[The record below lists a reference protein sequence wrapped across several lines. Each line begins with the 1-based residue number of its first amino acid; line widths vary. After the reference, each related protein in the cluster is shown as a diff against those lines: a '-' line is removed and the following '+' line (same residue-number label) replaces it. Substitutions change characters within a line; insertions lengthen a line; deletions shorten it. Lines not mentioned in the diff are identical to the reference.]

1 MTLKASWSRF
11 VGPEATR
18 TNNWITLG
26 TSVVGAVGA
35 AALSR
40 RRGAGRPAAGITT
53 LLALDLVGGAYVNN
67 TRACARWYERPTQG
81 HVDHLWFSVFHVHP
95 YAVAWLDHGI
105 GGRPDCITWA
115 TSHYGYLLASTAM
128 IRAWWPAR
136 RILGPAL
143 TIGGLALDRYLGP
156 SRNAPWFAAAYYPK
170 LLLGHASA
178 ALWSDG
184 SLRSHQA
191 SDGIGPLSVR

>member
-1 MTLKASWSRF
+1 MPLKAHWPRF

-18 TNNWITLG
+18 ANNWITLG

-40 RRGAGRPAAGITT
+40 RQGAGVPAVGITA

-81 HVDHLWFSVFHVHP
+81 HLNHLWFSALHVHP
-95 YAVAWLDHGI
+95 YAVAWLDHRI
-105 GGRPDCITWA
+105 GTRPNCITWA
-115 TSHYGYLLASTAM
+115 TSHYSYLLASTAT
-128 IRAWWPAR
+128 IRTWWPAR
-136 RILGPAL
+136 QVLGPAL

-156 SRNAPWFAAAYYPK
+156 SRSAPWFAGVYYPK
-170 LLLGHASA
+170 LLLGHTSA

-184 SLRSHQA
+184 SLRSRQP
-191 SDGIGPLSVR
+191 SDGTSPRSVR